1 MAKQKPAFEITW
13 GWLIQRPVC
22 FIGFGF
28 GTGLAPK
35 APGTV
40 GTLPAVLIAGLL
52 LGGGMSKLA
61 LGLLCIAL
69 FFIGIWICNVTER
82 SLGVHDYGGIVWD
95 EIVAMMLIYAC
106 VPQGLGWWVISFAVF
121 RFFDA
126 VKPPPIKWFDQRVS
140 GGLGVMLDDVIA
152 AVMSIVVI
160 WLLVWLC

>member
-1 MAKQKPAFEITW
+1 MRLL
-13 GWLIQRPVC
+13 GH
-22 FIGFGF
+22 GF

-40 GTLPAVLIAGLL
+40 GTLPAVFIAGLL
-52 LGGGMSKLA
+52 LGCGMSKLT

-82 SLGVHDYGGIVWD
+82 ALGVHDYGGIVWD

-106 VPQGLGWWVISFAVF
+106 VPQGLGWWTIAFAVF

-126 VKPPPIKWFDQRVS
+126 VKPPPIKWFDQRVR
-140 GGLGVMLDDVIA
+140 GGLGVMLDDLIA
-152 AVMSIVVI
+152 AVLSIAVV

>member
-40 GTLPAVLIAGLL
+40 GPLPAVL
-52 LGGGMSKLA
+52 
-61 LGLLCIAL
+61 
-69 FFIGIWICNVTER
+69 IGIWICNETER
-82 SLGVHDYGGIVWD
+82 TLGVHDYGGIVWD

-106 VPQGLGWWVISFAVF
+106 VPQGLGWWAVSFAVF

-152 AVMSIVVI
+152 AVLSIVVI